1 MQSGALQAYI
11 FIHSFIFINFD
22 SCYPSNYLAGKWS
35 SRLSYFSSDNSQS
48 TRINRSQLLGQN
60 CAAGSTRKQEKKGS
74 KYLCRPLAM
83 SSEYDINSLCEHL
96 NCMRTW
102 APENAKSLN
111 CNVLEKYSNAQYA
124 KTHHGLSLCYML
136 SCERERERG
145 RTLLSHLT
153 AHCYAH
159 VNSSRCYSKCN
170 KSGLLARRRFQ
181 FDSNSQRDGYTARS
195 SLSRLTK
202 YYLLALQIG
211 GEFEISYRVVSQK

>member
-102 APENAKSLN
+102 APENAKNLM
-111 CNVLEKYSNAQYA
+111 C
-124 KTHHGLSLCYML
+124 H
-136 SCERERERG
+136 
-145 RTLLSHLT
+145 
-153 AHCYAH
+153 
-159 VNSSRCYSKCN
+159 
-170 KSGLLARRRFQ
+170 
-181 FDSNSQRDGYTARS
+181 S
-195 SLSRLTK
+195 SLRHRIETNSENFPAYYMNTHRKTPGLNRILKGRDWNIFSNLRASCILT
-202 YYLLALQIG
+202 YCYWYFSCN
-211 GEFEISYRVVSQK
+211 FELWTA